1 MNQSYEPLYIC
12 NVKRALALLFTGKAE
27 IVSKNE
33 RRVIHSISM
42 QFSWPNVIR
51 LNNFIKIPYKR
62 IILSRKNILKR
73 DGHKCVY
80 CGRGDLQLTLDHII
94 PRSRGGGDTWEN
106 LVAACLKC
114 NNKKGDRTPQEA
126 NMRLKVIPYRP
137 NHIMFIMK
145 TVNRLDESWKPFLFQ
160 Y

>member
-1 MNQSYEPLYIC
+1 
-12 NVKRALALLFTGKAE
+12 
-27 IVSKNE
+27 
-33 RRVIHSISM
+33 M